1 MTIGNIPAGSKYT
14 VEESEKY
21 GYMLKTTS
29 GNTTGTIV
37 SNSETHVIFTNQKI
51 STDVNILKKEENGE
65 GLSGAIFQLRTVK
78 KTEGSNDVEELA
90 SVEIGGIHDFSKTIA
105 GEEREFKS
113 AFETTDETHTLTNLL
128 DGTYR
133 LYEVYVPDGYVNTV
147 PYIEFV
153 VANGTVN
160 CPMAASEEK
169 VDFDDTGTISL
180 ITITNN
186 PGVAL
191 PSTGG
196 PGTRLFTILGSI
208 LILGAGVLLWRRR
221 RLI

>member
-1 MTIGNIPAGSKYT
+1 
-14 VEESEKY
+14 
-21 GYMLKTTS
+21 
-29 GNTTGTIV
+29 
-37 SNSETHVIFTNQKI
+37 
-51 STDVNILKKEENGE
+51 
-65 GLSGAIFQLRTVK
+65 
-78 KTEGSNDVEELA
+78 
-90 SVEIGGIHDFSKTIA
+90 
-105 GEEREFKS
+105 
-113 AFETTDETHTLTNLL
+113 
-128 DGTYR
+128 
-133 LYEVYVPDGYVNTV
+133 
-147 PYIEFV
+147 
-153 VANGTVN
+153 
-160 CPMAASEEK
+160 MAASEEK